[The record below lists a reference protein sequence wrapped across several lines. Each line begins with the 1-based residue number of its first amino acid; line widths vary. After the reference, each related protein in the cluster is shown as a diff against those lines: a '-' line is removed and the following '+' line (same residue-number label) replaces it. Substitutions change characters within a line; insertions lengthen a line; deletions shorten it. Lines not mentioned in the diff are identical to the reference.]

1 MQATRCLLNVTKKT
15 TGIFGLPVHP
25 NPRPH
30 LIKTYNDTLAA
41 LSRLPTVAVYRQAT
55 EALTKHRLSIVEST
69 ENVSE
74 IEKKI
79 DAGQIEQIIT
89 QAEDELRLVPKVEE
103 WKPWEPLQEPP
114 PKGQWDYSMFKG

>member
-1 MQATRCLLNVTKKT
+1 MKEYDILLGTSSINANILSNQT

-30 LIKTYNDTLAA
+30 LIKTYNATLAA

-69 ENVSE
+69 ENISE
-74 IEKKI
+74 IEEKI

-89 QAEDELRLVPKVEE
+89 QAEDELRLVAKVEE
-103 WKPWEPLQEPP
+103 WKP
-114 PKGQWDYSMFKG
+114 